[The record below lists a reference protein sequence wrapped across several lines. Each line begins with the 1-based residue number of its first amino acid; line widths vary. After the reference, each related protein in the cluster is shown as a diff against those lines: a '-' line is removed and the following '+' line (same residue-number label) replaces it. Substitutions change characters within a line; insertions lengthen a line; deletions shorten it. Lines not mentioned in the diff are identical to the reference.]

1 MFQIFYLL
9 FYTVQL
15 TGTTSFSIFLTNFC
29 YIGAVVGGF
38 LGYLGA
44 SKDRSMMPC
53 VFVVLF
59 VLFWEFSIMASQQS
73 TFSLTLFMDIYL
85 SWQLQEL
92 LFAGMFWRKG
102 ILPKVSLGLTLLQ
115 VIYWIMAVVA
125 YGVVVWEGI
134 TIKEYQEIIILNV
147 VITSIAWTWGLI
159 LWIHLFTKPDRY
171 LTREK
176 TPFTPKSEN

>member
-1 MFQIFYLL
+1 
-9 FYTVQL
+9 
-15 TGTTSFSIFLTNFC
+15 
-29 YIGAVVGGF
+29 
-38 LGYLGA
+38 
-44 SKDRSMMPC
+44 
-53 VFVVLF
+53 
-59 VLFWEFSIMASQQS
+59 MASQQS

-176 TPFTPKSEN
+176 TPFTPKSENRLTELTGDEPEEEFEAILDALEDKESSSSEDETKNSL